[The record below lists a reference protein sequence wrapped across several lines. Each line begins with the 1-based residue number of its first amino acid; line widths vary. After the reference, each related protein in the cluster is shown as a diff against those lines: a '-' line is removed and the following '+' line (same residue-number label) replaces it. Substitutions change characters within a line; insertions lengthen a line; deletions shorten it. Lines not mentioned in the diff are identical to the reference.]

1 MGIVIKITLKH
12 VYNLVIK
19 SLTNNWNMY
28 VCLFVMLCTQK
39 AFDVFFRIV
48 SLSLLSEEHF
58 LQLIYLTTN
67 PTNPR
72 PPLTP
77 YVAWLFAVWTFSL
90 VHGIYV
96 KYMNLCAVNEVT
108 ENTEPENTEPDNTE
122 PENDQP

>member
-1 MGIVIKITLKH
+1 MCACLSCYAH
-12 VYNLVIK
+12 RRR
-19 SLTNNWNMY
+19 LT
-28 VCLFVMLCTQK
+28 
-39 AFDVFFRIV
+39 FF
-48 SLSLLSEEHF
+48 LELYHCHYFSEEHF

-77 YVAWLFAVWTFSL
+77 YVTWLFAVWTFSL

-108 ENTEPENTEPDNTE
+108 ENTEPENTDH
-122 PENDQP
+122 ENI